1 MFKKGI
7 CLEVF
12 GAACFGLG
20 QGFFRLRLWFR
31 MLTRHLQCMQAS
43 APSKRWTENLMLISA
58 METSKSRD
66 AEALH
71 SAAGSQ
77 IAAGWRD
84 RGHQGPKLQT
94 IERMSSGKI
103 AACLASRIQF
113 LGDGFCCCL
122 PAFACPSRSPQP
134 LADFESTTL
143 REVFALLHM
152 FRFA

>member
-1 MFKKGI
+1 MFGLQGHRLSWYGTRETSPTVFKKGI

-20 QGFFRLRLWFR
+20 QGFFRLRLGFR

-43 APSKRWTENLMLISA
+43 DQSKRWTENLMLISA
-58 METSKSRD
+58 RETSKSRD

-84 RGHQGPKLQT
+84 RG
-94 IERMSSGKI
+94 S
-103 AACLASRIQF
+103 
-113 LGDGFCCCL
+113 
-122 PAFACPSRSPQP
+122 
-134 LADFESTTL
+134 
-143 REVFALLHM
+143 
-152 FRFA
+152 